1 MGGLMIGFW
10 ISAGA
15 MLVMVALVLVQALR
29 QGRLSLSA
37 QGVTAGAEDLLV
49 YRDQLAEVER
59 DLTRGTLALPEADRL
74 RTEVQR
80 RMLEADRAHRRDQ
93 PLHEGRSYLPA
104 VAVVVLAMA
113 AAAGLYT
120 ALGVPGYPDVPLSDR
135 LALADAA
142 YAARP
147 AQDKAEAAQPAYLSP
162 TDLDPEFA
170 TLMARLRA
178 AVAARPDDILGHTLL
193 AQNETA
199 VGNFAAAR
207 RAQETL
213 VQLKGADVTA
223 EDMSTLASLMVTASG
238 GIVTPQAEQALIRT
252 LQLDPRDGW
261 ARFYSGLMFAQIGR
275 PDRSFDLWE
284 PLLREGPADAPW
296 LPPIRD
302 RIADVAFAAGITY
315 TAPGPDGAAL
325 AAAADMAPE
334 DRQAMIRTMVDGLEQ
349 RLQAN
354 GGSVEEWVKLITS
367 LGVLAEADRAR
378 AAHTAAKVAFAGN
391 PDDLA
396 ALLAAAQQAGV
407 AE

>member
-147 AQDKAEAAQPAYLSP
+147 AQDQAEAAQPAYLP
-162 TDLDPEFA
+162 ATDLDPEFA
-170 TLMARLRA
+170 GLMAKLRA

-223 EDMSTLASLMVTASG
+223 EDMSNLASLMVTAAG

-275 PDRSFDLWE
+275 PDRTFDLWE

-315 TAPGPDGAAL
+315 TAPDPDGAAI
-325 AAAADMAPE
+325 AAAADMAPQ

-367 LGVLAEADRAR
+367 LGVLVEADRAR